1 MPRHESKPLCEVV
14 EGDSA
19 CDKPSVP
26 LSSLSSKIGPLC
38 RRVEGKV
45 IKIERHILA
54 VDADLEHAI
63 DQIVWRENR
72 LECRSEQD
80 LLQSPIDVGHDDD
93 QACNG
98 VVA

>member
-1 MPRHESKPLCEVV
+1 MPRHESKPLCGVV

-19 CDKPSVP
+19 CDQAICSALKFVVE
-26 LSSLSSKIGPLC
+26 IGPLC

-63 DQIVWRENR
+63 GPDR
-72 LECRSEQD
+72 L
-80 LLQSPIDVGHDDD
+80 
-93 QACNG
+93 A
-98 VVA
+98 